1 MFCIRG
7 ISVTSNYKT
16 QLTSSLGQTWVSMLN
31 TCNTSLHGPMKQSN
45 LIAWKC
51 LSLVIIQ
58 RINQYRRNQHKKMQQ
73 PPPYR
78 RDTTQETLPEPRQV
92 YPMPPKKRGSHTSAT
107 MYHYSIINKRKFIR
121 ALRDRHA
128 HFRNTICTRWN
139 YVHYNRRMVEEQ
151 DTSIR

>member
-31 TCNTSLHGPMKQSN
+31 ACNTSLHGPMKQSN

-58 RINQYRRNQHKKMQQ
+58 RINTDVINTRKCSNLL
-73 PPPYR
+73 P
-78 RDTTQETLPEPRQV
+78 TVETLR
-92 YPMPPKKRGSHTSAT
+92 KRHYQNHDRCILCHQKRDSHTSAT
-107 MYHYSIINKRKFIR
+107 MYHYSIINKRNFIR

-139 YVHYNRRMVEEQ
+139 YVYYNRRMVEEQ